1 MHRTLKDFY
10 VQSKGQSE
18 LAGQDE
24 HLEPIKGIE
33 E

>member
-10 VQSKGQSE
+10 IQSKAQSE
-18 LAGQDE
+18 LAGQVE
-24 HLEPIKGIE
+24 HLEPIKGVE